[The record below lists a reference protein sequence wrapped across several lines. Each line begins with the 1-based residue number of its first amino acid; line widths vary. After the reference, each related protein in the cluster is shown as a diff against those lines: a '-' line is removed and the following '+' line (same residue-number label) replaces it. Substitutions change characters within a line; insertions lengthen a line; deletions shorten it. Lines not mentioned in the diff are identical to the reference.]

1 MNELST
7 VLTEELSLPNV
18 IEALPTDFNRARF
31 VQNCMALLND
41 NPDLVKKY
49 PQEKLVPGL
58 LKGAYLGLDFYNKEC
73 YLIPYGSD
81 LNFVVDYKGLEKL
94 VKKYS
99 IRPVSEIYA
108 RVVREGDEF
117 SESVVN
123 NSPAITFKP
132 VPFNTGKITGAFAVC
147 QYADGGAKVETMS
160 IQQLDAA
167 KRMSKA
173 QNSTAWKFFP
183 EEMYKKIVIRR
194 LCKGIQIDLSP
205 AQQRVMM
212 VEDDDVIDT
221 TYTTEEVNPF

>member
-7 VLTEELSLPNV
+7 VLTEELSLPNMV
-18 IEALPTDFNRARF
+18 DALPSDFNRARF
-31 VQNCMALLND
+31 VQNCMALVNE
-41 NPDLVKKY
+41 NPELVTRF
-49 PQEKLVPGL
+49 PQEKLVTGL

-73 YLIPYGSD
+73 YLIPFGSD
-81 LNFVVDYKGLEKL
+81 LNFFVDYKGLEKL

-108 RVVREGDEF
+108 RIVREGDEF
-117 SESVVN
+117 TETIVN
-123 NSPAITFKP
+123 NSPQITFKP
-132 VPFNTGKITGAFAVC
+132 VPFNNGRITGAFAVC
-147 QYADGGAKVETMS
+147 QYTDGGAKVETMS

-194 LCKGIQIDLSP
+194 LCKGIQIELSP
-205 AQQRVMM
+205 VQQKAMNA
-212 VEDDDVIDT
+212 EDDDVIDVS
-221 TYTTEEVNPF
+221 YSEEVNPF